1 MTTSLTDTARTAL
14 SITRAA
20 GEVSREWF
28 ERSGLD
34 IETKPDGSPVTRAD
48 RETEDVF
55 RSALAEHF
63 PDDGILGEE
72 FGTREGSSGNRWIV
86 DPIDGTRSFLHA
98 VPLYANLL
106 AYEVAG
112 EIVFGVINLPSLG
125 VLVCA
130 ERGKGCWRNDI
141 RVSVSDRD
149 TLAGAH
155 VMATWLED
163 WKPETIRGLADHGVI
178 LRTWGDAFGYA
189 MVASGHA
196 DAAVD
201 YTAQPYDL
209 APMPVIL
216 AEAGGRFTALD
227 GRPGYDL
234 GTGIASNGR
243 LHDAVRDLVN

>member
-1 MTTSLTDTARTAL
+1 MTATLSPVAHTAV

-20 GEVSREWF
+20 GEVSRRWF
-28 ERSGLD
+28 ERAGLD
-34 IETKPDGSPVTRAD
+34 VETKDDGSPVTRAD
-48 RETEDVF
+48 RETEEVF
-55 RSALAEHF
+55 RAALAEEF
-63 PDDGILGEE
+63 PDDGIVGEE
-72 FGTREGSSGNRWIV
+72 FGTRAGTSGNRWIV

-112 EIVFGVINLPSLG
+112 EIVFGAINLPSLD

-130 ERGKGCWRNDI
+130 EKGRGCWRNDL
-141 RVSVSDRD
+141 RVGVSERN
-149 TLAGAH
+149 TLTGAH

-189 MVASGHA
+189 LVASGDA

-209 APMPVIL
+209 APMPVIIG
-216 AEAGGRFTALD
+216 EAGGRFTALD
-227 GRPGYDL
+227 GRPGYDH
-234 GTGIASNGR
+234 GTGIASNGL